1 MGMMGIL
8 RAMRAA
14 QADGEEVMFDK
25 SIDARSAR
33 TDIGFCVMK

>member
-1 MGMMGIL
+1 MMGIL

-14 QADGEEVMFDK
+14 QADGEEVVFDR

-33 TDIGFCVMK
+33 IDVGFCVMK